1 MTILR
6 QILIALLAF
15 PGAAGTATT
24 TDNSSVL
31 PNLYLHNT
39 ISVLKTSKL
48 KTTTSFGADEKARSR
63 VSVTASEAETTVA
76 DNADISFSSGSIPT
90 STDSARNTMDTGDVA
105 SESVTGQTAGN
116 TMDTGSARNTMDT
129 GDVASESVTGQTAGN
144 TMDTG
149 NVASE
154 RVSEHTTSNTIDTGN
169 VASENVRGQTTINT
183 MDTGNVASERVAGQT
198 AGNTTDT
205 GNVASE
211 NVRGKTTINTKDT
224 GNVATESVPGQ
235 TAGNIMDTSN
245 VASMTDGTVSTDI
258 VAGESVPGQTIN
270 IMETGNVAGESVP
283 GQTAGSQ
290 TAGNTT
296 SAVGSGLDQTVTAAS
311 EITGTVSGSVH
322 FRRENV
328 DLTVETGSTS
338 MTATTLPKA
347 GFSLVTKSPLS
358 PTGNCE
364 AMLCEKDAGYFV
376 INTTAC
382 APNDVPTIVTSIPTT
397 VELLLS
403 VNSVSPDILCY
414 WNIDVTNTDYI
425 NVTIDQLMLEEDE
438 GNATQTLEFQVENE
452 FSIKRV
458 FNISI
463 LRNKSVAFTS
473 SASLFFRFRGHD
485 LRLASAVTFHFLVQ
499 HGSVV
504 EDLPVV
510 GLTDTVGYVTSPWFN
525 GMDSVYPNDYEGV
538 FHLHLSDD
546 ESVFITFPHFAL
558 ESQAICRF
566 DYLQFSVTAL
576 NQTWSKCGIQE
587 IPAQVYRS
595 SIDLFFRTDM
605 ATVRTGFKMMYAI
618 LPRSQ
623 EPQQLSD
630 SLYNCS
636 VPHFHSFK
644 PLLSCNLVRECQG
657 NEDEKDCSYHSND
670 CGDGALDAGTKC
682 YRFVR
687 RGGRKTWSDANSE
700 CIQSSQSLVTL
711 ATPNELRRFK
721 DIVVSMR
728 NPRSVFIGA
737 QLVDRLGDVS
747 GKAMYKHLWQ
757 WVDGRT
763 AIFFNITGRESPP
776 QCAHFSPDRG
786 EFKPTDCRRAY
797 DVDMVCEFLK
807 QNAEMVNRSEVHLGS
822 RVSIDVD
829 GAVWN
834 VNVIQC
840 PSGHVTRDFLSCD
853 IQGQCGAKESMTSC
867 HSGSVTI
874 AMFVCAR
881 SHESLH
887 YTVVCDHIQHCGD
900 NTDENFCQFSPC
912 PMSLFQCQNGQCIVL
927 GQLCNGKSDCYDG
940 SDEDCPRKRRFLRLT
955 TLPPAALDEDDTG
968 RPFLRQM
975 KDSDECPV
983 THFQCSQGFCL
994 PIYLRCN
1001 GVDDCPNREDEASCE
1016 SYTCSGF
1023 YRCRGSKVCLHAD
1036 HVCDGV
1042 FQCPQYDDELLCETL
1057 ACPDVCQCQGLAF
1070 VCTANF
1076 SASSYPALRYL
1087 DASGSGMTL
1096 SDLSGNH
1103 LLIYLRL
1110 SDCRIATQPIFMFPN
1125 LRHWDLSENEITHV
1139 EMKHFLSLKNLLV
1152 LVLSG
1157 NPLSAI
1163 TNTESPEPGAGVLQ
1177 IINLSGTSL
1186 DVFNGSALAGCPN
1199 LKTLNISRSKLTTI
1213 TDEGFQS
1220 TPLLENLDVRGSP
1233 LKDFPNDLLRGL
1245 VSLKVVYSDNYK
1257 LCCKAILPEDFDL
1270 NKCHAKQNLLASCKD
1285 LLRSNMYRVFLWL
1298 FASLSVVGNVG
1309 SFVARLYLGNKGA
1322 GLGSFSIFVTNLSL
1336 ADFFMGVY
1344 LAIVGVADQIYRGE
1358 YLWYDDQWKEST
1370 VCKVAGFLSL
1380 MSSEVSAFIICLITL
1395 DRFLALR
1402 FPLSSLHFSRSS
1414 ALAASAIV
1422 WVVGISLATVP
1433 LLPMTSPWE
1442 FYSQTG
1448 MCIPLPFT
1456 TSERFYG
1463 YDYSFSVMII
1473 LNFVLF
1479 LLIAVGQAF
1488 IYWSVRSN
1496 SISSSTKTGSRD
1508 AIIARRLTTIVLSD
1522 FLCWFPIGLLGVLAS
1537 TGTPIPGELN
1547 VAVAIFVMP
1556 YNSALNPFLYTFN
1569 VLMEKRRKAQ
1579 EANLLKRLES
1589 RMCAQ
1594 QTHIDTALKVLLPVN
1609 RSTAMELI
1617 QTWLSEQ
1624 VLTREDFLSCS
1635 ADGCNVTVKD

>member
-1 MTILR
+1 MYVTAKIRNANTL
-6 QILIALLAF
+6 
-15 PGAAGTATT
+15 GAYGTTPSHVSATRSDVRT
-24 TDNSSVL
+24 ADVDSSNSSVNNNNIL
-31 PNLYLHNT
+31 M
-39 ISVLKTSKL
+39 
-48 KTTTSFGADEKARSR
+48 TTE
-63 VSVTASEAETTVA
+63 
-76 DNADISFSSGSIPT
+76 
-90 STDSARNTMDTGDVA
+90 
-105 SESVTGQTAGN
+105 
-116 TMDTGSARNTMDT
+116 
-129 GDVASESVTGQTAGN
+129 TAGN

-149 NVASE
+149 N
-154 RVSEHTTSNTIDTGN
+154 I
-169 VASENVRGQTTINT
+169 ASENVRRQTTINI
-183 MDTGNVASERVAGQT
+183 MDTGNVATESVPEQT
-198 AGNTTDT
+198 AGDT
-205 GNVASE
+205 MDAGNVASE

-235 TAGNIMDTSN
+235 TAGNIMETGN
-245 VASMTDGTVSTDI
+245 VASMMDGTVSTDI
-258 VAGESVPGQTIN
+258 VVGESVPGQTAINIMETGNVTRENVPGQTAINIMETGNVTRESVPGQTAIN

-322 FRRENV
+322 FRRENG

-338 MTATTLPKA
+338 MTATTVPKA
-347 GFSLVTKSPLS
+347 GFSLVTQSPLT
-358 PTGNCE
+358 PTENCE

-382 APNDVPTIVTSIPTT
+382 APDDVPTIVTSIPTT

-414 WNIDVTNTDYI
+414 WNIDVPRKKYI
-425 NVTIDQLMLEEDE
+425 NVTIDQLLLEQDED
-438 GNATQTLEFQVENE
+438 NITQTLEFQVENE
-452 FSIKRV
+452 FNIKRV
-458 FNISI
+458 FNISV
-463 LRNKSVAFTS
+463 LRNKSVTFNS
-473 SASLFFRFRGHD
+473 SASLLFRFRGHD
-485 LRLASAVTFHFLVQ
+485 LRLASAITFHFLVQ
-499 HGSVV
+499 RGSVT

-510 GLTDTVGYVTSPWFN
+510 GLTDTVGYVTSPFFD
-525 GMDSVYPNDYEGV
+525 GMDSVYPDDYEGV

-558 ESQAICRF
+558 ESQATCRF
-566 DYLQFSVTAL
+566 DYLQFSVTAF
-576 NQTWSKCGIQE
+576 NQTWSRCGFQE

-595 SIDLFFRTDM
+595 SIDLFFRTDY
-605 ATVRTGFKMMYAI
+605 ASVRTGFKMMYAI

-630 SLYNCS
+630 NLYNCS

-644 PLLSCNLVRECQG
+644 PLLSCNMVRECQG
-657 NEDEKDCSYHSND
+657 NEDEKDCGYHSND

-687 RGGRKTWSDANSE
+687 RDVTATWTDANSE

-728 NPRSVFIGA
+728 NARRVFIGA

-763 AIFFNITGRESPP
+763 AIFFNMTGRKSPP
-776 QCAHFSPDRG
+776 QCAHFSPESG
-786 EFKPTDCRRAY
+786 KFEPKDCRSAY
-797 DVDMVCEFLK
+797 DVDIVCEILK
-807 QNAEMVNRSEVHLGS
+807 RNSKTVNKAEAGLLSS
-822 RVSIDVD
+822 VSIDPDKV
-829 GAVWN
+829 VWN
-834 VNVIQC
+834 VRVVQC

-853 IQGQCGAKESMTSC
+853 IQGQCGAREYMTSC

-874 AMFVCAR
+874 AMFVCER
-881 SHESLH
+881 SRESVH
-887 YTVVCDHIQHCGD
+887 YTLVCDHIQHCED
-900 NTDENFCQFSPC
+900 NTDEGFCQFSPC
-912 PMSLFQCQNGQCIVL
+912 PMSLFQCQNGQCIGL
-927 GQLCNGKSDCYDG
+927 GQLCDERFDCYDG
-940 SDEDCPRKRRFLRLT
+940 SDEGCPKKLKFLQLT
-955 TLPPAALDEDDTG
+955 TLPPAALHADVRG
-968 RPFLRQM
+968 PPFLQQM
-975 KDSDECPV
+975 KDSEECPG

-1016 SYTCSGF
+1016 SYSCSGY

-1042 FQCPQYDDELLCETL
+1042 FQCPQSDDELLCETL
-1057 ACPDVCQCQGLAF
+1057 ACPDVCHCQGLAF

-1087 DASGSGMTL
+1087 DASGSGMAP
-1096 SDLSGNH
+1096 SDLSANH
-1103 LLIYLRL
+1103 FLVHLRL
-1110 SDCRIATQPIFMFPN
+1110 SDCRIDVQPMLTLPN
-1125 LRHWDLSENEITHV
+1125 LKHLDLSRNELTHIDIV
-1139 EMKHFLSLKNLLV
+1139 HFQSLKNLQN

-1163 TNTESPEPGAGVLQ
+1163 INTVLSKRSTMVLET
-1177 IINLSGTSL
+1177 INLSGTRL
-1186 DVFNGSALAGCPN
+1186 DVFNGSALACCQN
-1199 LKTLNISRSKLTTI
+1199 IKTVNISGSELTTI

-1220 TPLLENLDVRGSP
+1220 TPLLENLDVRDSP
-1233 LKDFPNDLLRGL
+1233 LKDFPSDLLRGL
-1245 VSLKVVYSDNYK
+1245 VSLKVVHADNYK
-1257 LCCKAILPEDFDL
+1257 LCCEAMLPEDFDL
-1270 NKCHAKQNLLASCKD
+1270 NKCHAKQDLLASCKD
-1285 LLRSNMYRVFLWL
+1285 LLRSNVYRVFLWL

-1309 SFVARLYLGNKGA
+1309 SFVARLYLSNKGA
-1322 GLGSFSIFVTNLSL
+1322 GLGSFLIFVTNLAM
-1336 ADFFMGVY
+1336 ADFFMGAY
-1344 LAIVGVADQIYRGE
+1344 LAIIGVADQIYRGE
-1358 YLWYDDQWKEST
+1358 YLWYDDQWKTST

-1402 FPLSSLHFSRSS
+1402 FPFSSLHFSRRS
-1414 ALAASAIV
+1414 ALAACAIV
-1422 WVVGISLATVP
+1422 WVAGIALAMVP
-1433 LLPMTSPWE
+1433 LLPTTSHWE

-1448 MCIPLPFT
+1448 ICIPLPFT
-1456 TSERFYG
+1456 TSERFHG
-1463 YDYSFSVMII
+1463 YHYSFSVMII

-1496 SISSSTKTGSRD
+1496 SISSSKKTGSRD
-1508 AIIARRLTTIVLSD
+1508 ATIARRLTTIVLSD

-1537 TGTPIPGELN
+1537 TGTPIPDELN
-1547 VAVAIFVMP
+1547 VAVAIFVTP
-1556 YNSALNPFLYTFN
+1556 FNSALNPFLYTFN

-1589 RMCAQ
+1589 QLCTP
-1594 QTHIDTALKVLLPVN
+1594 QTHSDSALKVSLPVN

-1617 QTWLSEQ
+1617 RMWLSEQ
-1624 VLTREDFLSCS
+1624 VLTKEDFLSCS
-1635 ADGCNVTVKD
+1635 ADDCDVTVKDSSQ